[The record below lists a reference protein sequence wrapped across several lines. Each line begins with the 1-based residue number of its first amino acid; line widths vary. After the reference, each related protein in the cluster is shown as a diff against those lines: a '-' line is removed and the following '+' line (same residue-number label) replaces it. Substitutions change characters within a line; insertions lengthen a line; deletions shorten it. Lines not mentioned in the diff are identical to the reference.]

1 MSLILDALRKAD
13 AERERGSVP
22 SLHSQPVVP
31 LSAESPTKPARRPNW
46 LWIAIGVAVGLLGT
60 AAWVMIGRDAPP
72 PSAVTGGPG
81 PAPQVTPGA
90 MAVGPVA
97 PDVPPPAST
106 GAPDASAARPASAAS
121 FDAQPIA
128 EPAPWRQP
136 EARKAPDPDAKGST
150 KGAAKADTKV
160 DPKTDTKGDTKA
172 AQVASAAPVQAPLPS
187 REQLPPNIRAELPQF
202 AIGGSIYSPNP
213 ASRSLI
219 VNGQLYR
226 EKDRLTQDLSLEE
239 IKLKA
244 AVFSFRGYRFEI
256 LF

>member
-1 MSLILDALRKAD
+1 VSLILDALRKAD

-31 LSAESPTKPARRPNW
+31 LSAESPPKPARRPAW

-60 AAWVMIGRDAPP
+60 VAWVMIGREAPP
-72 PSAVTGGPG
+72 PSGVTGGPV
-81 PAPQVTPGA
+81 PAPQVAPGA
-90 MAVGPVA
+90 MAAKPAA
-97 PDVPPPAST
+97 PDSRPSAST
-106 GAPDASAARPASAAS
+106 GAPFASTAPPAAAAAV
-121 FDAQPIA
+121 DAQPIA

-136 EARKAPDPDAKGST
+136 EERKAPSPDAKGNA
-150 KGAAKADTKV
+150 KGDAKADARG
-160 DPKTDTKGDTKA
+160 DTKGDTKA
-172 AQVASAAPVQAPLPS
+172 AQVASVAPVQTPLPS

-202 AIGGSIYSPNP
+202 AIGGSIYSTNP

-239 IKLKA
+239 IRLKA
-244 AVFSFRGYRFEI
+244 AVFSFRGYRFEV

>member
-22 SLHSQPVVP
+22 SLHSQPVLP
-31 LSAESPTKPARRPNW
+31 PSAEAPPKPARRPNW
-46 LWIAIGVAVGLLGT
+46 LWIALGVAVGLLGT
-60 AAWVMIGRDAPP
+60 ATWVLIGRDAPP
-72 PSAVTGGPG
+72 SGAVTAGPG
-81 PAPQVTPGA
+81 PAPQAAPGA
-90 MAVGPVA
+90 MTARPAA
-97 PDVPPPAST
+97 PEVLPPAPA
-106 GAPDASAARPASAAS
+106 GATVASAAPPAAVAPI
-121 FDAQPIA
+121 DAQPIA

-136 EARKAPDPDAKGST
+136 EERKAPRAE
-150 KGAAKADTKV
+150 A
-160 DPKTDTKGDTKA
+160 KGDTKA
-172 AQVASAAPVQAPLPS
+172 AQVASASPVQAPLPS

-202 AIGGSIYSPNP
+202 AIGGSIYSTNP

-244 AVFSFRGYRFEI
+244 AVFSFRGYRFEV